1 MKLFITGIL
10 FFLIYLSAN
19 AQPILQLYPEELEFT
34 DIFHRLENAYFI
46 NIGDAPL
53 TIDSISY
60 NNDIYFVR
68 FDRNWR
74 YPFTIQ
80 PGDTMRM
87 DCILA
92 GYINYIYEETTD
104 TLFVYNDGLNPVEF
118 LKVKIDYYEDNYYSG
133 TLQGNIA
140 SDGLPVADAKV
151 YFLYGGN
158 FVIAQTTS
166 DINGNYSA
174 ELPVGN
180 YSIAAGNDSFYIS
193 FYDQQFDPLSATQV
207 FIDTNAVTNVN
218 LNLVK
223 KISTQNSV
231 SGTIFDSTSVYPLKK
246 GIIIVRSGTHT
257 PSKMKHIKTN
267 SPAVMDA
274 YTAFTDANG
283 NYSVNA
289 IIDPDYYYVQAFSD
303 YFVPT
308 YYDSLGNYP
317 SFWQNADSIFINSEL
332 NNFDIYMPRDSS
344 LGGGIISGVV
354 QVAGKS
360 DSALTDVV
368 IYAQSVENNLITY
381 AFSQIDGN
389 FKENFLPYGSY
400 YLVGQRIGFED
411 AVSDKI
417 IIDSLTTS
425 VGDVVLLFSS
435 PNSVKYSLIIPDQ
448 IQLYQNYPNP
458 FNPTTTIE
466 FLIPSSADVSLSI
479 TNILGQTVSILHSGY
494 LSSGHYKMQFDGS
507 KLSSGIYFVSLTA
520 GNTLFVRKIMLL
532 K

>member
-1 MKLFITGIL
+1 
-10 FFLIYLSAN
+10 
-19 AQPILQLYPEELEFT
+19 
-34 DIFHRLENAYFI
+34 
-46 NIGDAPL
+46 
-53 TIDSISY
+53 
-60 NNDIYFVR
+60 
-68 FDRNWR
+68 
-74 YPFTIQ
+74 
-80 PGDTMRM
+80 
-87 DCILA
+87 
-92 GYINYIYEETTD
+92 
-104 TLFVYNDGLNPVEF
+104 
-118 LKVKIDYYEDNYYSG
+118 
-133 TLQGNIA
+133 
-140 SDGLPVADAKV
+140 
-151 YFLYGGN
+151 
-158 FVIAQTTS
+158 
-166 DINGNYSA
+166 
-174 ELPVGN
+174 
-180 YSIAAGNDSFYIS
+180 
-193 FYDQQFDPLSATQV
+193 
-207 FIDTNAVTNVN
+207 
-218 LNLVK
+218 
-223 KISTQNSV
+223 
-231 SGTIFDSTSVYPLKK
+231 
-246 GIIIVRSGTHT
+246 
-257 PSKMKHIKTN
+257 
-267 SPAVMDA
+267 MDA